1 MDKGKKKKEKKE
13 KKEALKKAIEGQKNN
28 KKDNDKKDNDKK
40 ENDKND
46 DEKINYDV
54 NVPINFEFLC
64 NIYNLLLTSNSRI
77 SWEPDELIPIGVTL
91 RDLKNTIAFYQKA
104 IMEKQEEE
112 LKEED
117 LKEDEESSPSTS

>member
-40 ENDKND
+40 D

-54 NVPINFEFLC
+54 NVPFNFEFLC

-112 LKEED
+112 ELKEED